1 MERVTVN
8 EMIDTGEG
16 TAREISASLTDMQ
29 SLNRWFGGE
38 ATSLALLKKVVAR
51 TGQKRIRVLETGAGF
66 GEVPLKARSVL
77 LNAGIQLE
85 VTLLDRVEA
94 HLGRGAQGVV
104 GDALALPFRDGA
116 FDVVSCCLFAHHLE
130 PGAILAYANEALRV
144 AKGAVVIN
152 DLVRHPVHY
161 ALAWAGRVFYRS
173 RLTRHDAPAS
183 VRRAYTV
190 GEMSAMLGAS
200 GAAEVEVAQHY
211 LYRMGAIAWKH

>member
-1 MERVTVN
+1 MQRVTVN

-16 TAREISASLTDMQ
+16 TAREIAASLTDMQ

-38 ATSLALLKKVVAR
+38 ATSLSLLRKVVAR
-51 TGQKRIRVLETGAGF
+51 TGLTKLRILETGAGF
-66 GEVPLKARSVL
+66 GEVPVKARSVL
-77 LNAGIQLE
+77 LNCGIQLE

-130 PGAILAYANEALRV
+130 PGAILSYANEALRV
-144 AKGAVVIN
+144 AQGAVVIN
-152 DLVRHPVHY
+152 DLVRHPIHY
-161 ALAWAGRVFYRS
+161 ALARAGRIFYRS

-190 GEMSAMLGAS
+190 GEMSSMLGAS
-200 GAAEVEVAQHY
+200 RAAQVEVTQHY

>member
-1 MERVTVN
+1 MQRVTVN

-16 TAREISASLTDMQ
+16 TAREIAASLTDMQ

-38 ATSLALLKKVVAR
+38 ATSLALLRNVVAR
-51 TGQKRIRVLETGAGF
+51 TGQTRLRILETGAGF

-77 LNAGIQLE
+77 LHSGIQLE

-104 GDALALPFRDGA
+104 GDVLALPFCDGA

-130 PGAILAYANEALRV
+130 PDAILNYANEALRV

-183 VRRAYTV
+183 VRRAYTIQ
-190 GEMSAMLGAS
+190 EMSAMLSAS
-200 GAAEVEVAQHY
+200 RAARVEVEQHF

>member
-1 MERVTVN
+1 MQRVTVN

-16 TAREISASLTDMQ
+16 TAREIAASLTDMQ
-29 SLNRWFGGE
+29 TLNRWFGGE
-38 ATSLALLKKVVAR
+38 ATSLALLREVIAR
-51 TGQKRIRVLETGAGF
+51 TRQTKLRILETGAGF

-77 LNAGIQLE
+77 LRSGIQVE

-94 HLGRGAQGVV
+94 HMGRGAQGVV
-104 GDALALPFRDGA
+104 GDALALPFCDGA

-130 PGAILAYANEALRV
+130 PGAILDYANEALRV

-152 DLVRHPVHY
+152 DLIRHPVHY
-161 ALAWAGRVFYRS
+161 ALAWAGRAFYRS

-190 GEMSAMLGAS
+190 QEMSGMLAAS
-200 GAAEVEVAQHY
+200 RAARVEVTQHY

>member
-1 MERVTVN
+1 MKRVTVD

-16 TAREISASLTDMQ
+16 SAREIAASLTDMQ
-29 SLNRWFGGE
+29 TLNRWFGGE
-38 ATSLALLKKVVAR
+38 ATSLKLLRRVLAR
-51 TGQKRIRVLETGAGF
+51 TGKTRLRVLETGAGF
-66 GEVPLKARSVL
+66 GEVPIKARNVL
-77 LNAGIQLE
+77 EGCGIQLE

-94 HLGRGAQGVV
+94 HLGKGARGVV

-130 PGAILAYANEALRV
+130 PSGILSYANEALRV
-144 AKGAVVIN
+144 ANGAVVIN

-161 ALAWAGRVFYRS
+161 ALAWGGRLFYRS

-190 GEMSAMLGAS
+190 REMSGMLGAS
-200 GAAEVEVAQHY
+200 RAARVEVTQHY

>member
-1 MERVTVN
+1 MKRVTVN

-16 TAREISASLTDMQ
+16 TPREIAASLTDMQ
-29 SLNRWFGGE
+29 SLNRWFGGQT
-38 ATSLALLKKVVAR
+38 TSLVLLRKVVAR
-51 TGQKRIRVLETGAGF
+51 TGLTKLRVLETGAGF

-77 LNAGIQLE
+77 LASGIQLE

-94 HLGRGAQGVV
+94 HLGRGTQGVV

-130 PGAILAYANEALRV
+130 PDGILAYANEALRV
-144 AKGAVVIN
+144 AKGAVLIN
-152 DLVRHPVHY
+152 DLVRNPVHY
-161 ALAWAGRVFYRS
+161 ALAWAGRLIYRS

-190 GEMSAMLGAS
+190 TEMTNMLATS
-200 GAAEVEVAQHY
+200 CAARVEVTQHF